1 MTAYATR
8 RSDVITITKTPRA
21 GVGVA
26 FAHTHCNPDGSPCAV
41 VTSVS
46 RSGPLTGMLQAGDR
60 ILSCNGCAMVAQSLS
75 ETVVALSNLTLVVA
89 PPLEKTSSSQPAARR
104 PALGAV
110 NR

>member
-8 RSDVITITKTPRA
+8 RSDVITISKTPRA
-21 GVGVA
+21 GVGVS

-46 RSGPLTGMLQAGDR
+46 RNGPLTGMLYPGDR

-75 ETVVALSNLTLVVA
+75 ETLVALSNLTLVVG
-89 PPLEKTSSSQPAARR
+89 PSLEKSSCTKPAAPRA
-104 PALGAV
+104 ALGAV